1 MAGDDD
7 NVNPPGLLGGGQVD
21 MQLLW
26 TRIEQMFNDKFN
38 EFRDEHRP
46 LLSLGSKVKDL
57 DQRMKVSD
65 ANYSEMA
72 ADLDSRMPRT
82 MSRRASIDRPKT
94 VDLTGQPTS
103 GPSGVSA
110 EGGRLVGLFL
120 VKTSQNLSIRLD
132 IMRGRQRQLLDRRQG
147 DQIHLQMLTVVLV
160 TAFLQELRNWY
171 QILK

>member
-7 NVNPPGLLGGGQVD
+7 NVQPQGLLGGGQVD
-21 MQLLW
+21 LQSLKSY
-26 TRIEQMFNDKFN
+26 IEQKFN
-38 EFRDEHRP
+38 EFREEHRP
-46 LLSLGSKVKDL
+46 LLTLGSQVKDL
-57 DQRMKVSD
+57 DQRLKVSD
-65 ANYSEMA
+65 ANYSVLV

-82 MSRRASIDRPKT
+82 MSRRASIDRPNT
-94 VDLTGQPTS
+94 VDLTGQSTS

-132 IMRGRQRQLLDRRQG
+132 IMRGRQRQLLDRRRG

-171 QILK
+171 QVLK